1 VTRWREHFS
10 IVLAGLLL
18 GAAGGFAL
26 HLAANDRAALAVAS
40 PAYAGERTPAP
51 GTAPA
56 AKGAASPAA
65 NPAAGT
71 AAKATANPAVK
82 PAAKPAASPASAAKG
97 TASPAVKP
105 AASPAATAASA
116 PKMQAER
123 DQIRR
128 YEREPYY
135 YAALGRRD
143 PFTSLLEGEFMAEG
157 QAGLVDVGNIKLVGI
172 AWDEIDRFAMVEDGR
187 GFGFVLREGDA
198 IRGGK
203 VLRIDRESVTFAQF
217 TAGVSNTITI
227 DLPTR
232 ESE

>member
-1 VTRWREHFS
+1 MTRWREHFS

-26 HLAANDRAALAVAS
+26 HLAANDRAALAGAS

-51 GTAPA
+51 GT
-56 AKGAASPAA
+56 SPA
-65 NPAAGT
+65 
-71 AAKATANPAVK
+71 
-82 PAAKPAASPASAAKG
+82 AAKG

-105 AASPAATAASA
+105 AASPAAAKSVASPAVKPAASPAATATNPAATPA
-116 PKMQAER
+116 PATKMQAER
-123 DQIRR
+123 DRIKR

-135 YAALGRRD
+135 YASLGRRD
-143 PFTSLLEGEFMAEG
+143 PFTSLLEGEFMADG
-157 QAGLVDVGNIKLVGI
+157 HTGLVDLGNIKLVGI

-203 VLRIDRESVTFAQF
+203 VLRIDRESVTFAQS